1 MGRNSE
7 MKKVMSVLLGT
18 AVLSSLLTG
27 CQNTEA
33 ATTIETTPTEETVE
47 ARDSV
52 EAWGTVSA
60 DTMKEIYIDFPATVN
75 EIYIKEGQ
83 EVKQG
88 DKLLG
93 LDYEAYKTSILQKEI
108 GLTLDKA
115 TLDGAITSSSGSVQQ
130 ISNLQN
136 QANAIS
142 QRLTDGTD
150 TEIATIEASIKL
162 KQSEL
167 TELQK
172 DLEVQKELVEAGATM
187 QREVDN
193 LNVKITNLKT
203 EIGNL
208 EQQITNIKKDKT
220 LKINEINSQVAGIK
234 DTLNTAEK
242 GNQSAI
248 NTYSVKQ
255 DLSNLEVQLMK
266 DKYTKAFIKDND
278 IILDIPNG
286 IIKAVKVVEG
296 SKVGS
301 ESGCLLEILDKD
313 SIVIKANVSE
323 EFIKDVKV
331 GAEAEIIPY
340 ADRESVVKGRVIEIQ
355 NMAIDVNGETVIPI
369 VVEALEDSPYLKYGY
384 SVDVEIYTE

>member
-52 EAWGTVSA
+52 EAWGSVSA

-162 KQSEL
+162 KQLEF

>member
-7 MKKVMSVLLGT
+7 MKKVMSILLGT
-18 AVLSSLLTG
+18 AVLGSLLTG

-52 EAWGTVSA
+52 EAWGSVSA

>member
-1 MGRNSE
+1 
-7 MKKVMSVLLGT
+7 MKKVMSILLGT
-18 AVLSSLLTG
+18 AVLGGLLTG

-33 ATTIETTPTEETVE
+33 GTTIETTSQEETVE

-52 EAWGTVSA
+52 EAWGSVSA
-60 DTMKEIYIDFPATVN
+60 DTMKEIYIDFPAIVN

-83 EVKQG
+83 EVKKG

-93 LDYEAYKTSILQKEI
+93 LDYEAYKTSILQKEKE
-108 GLTLDKA
+108 LTLDKVA
-115 TLDGAITSSSGSVQQ
+115 LDGAITSSSGSVQQ

-136 QANAIS
+136 QASAIS

-150 TEIATIEASIKL
+150 TEIATIEANIKL
-162 KQSEL
+162 KQSEI

-172 DLEVQKELVEAGATM
+172 ELEVQKELVEAGATM
-187 QREVDN
+187 QKEVDN

-208 EQQITNIKKDKT
+208 EQQIANIKKDKT
-220 LKINEINSQVAGIK
+220 LKINEINSQIAGIK

-266 DKYTKAFIKDND
+266 DKYAKAFIKDND

-331 GAEAEIIPY
+331 GSEAEIIPY
-340 ADRESVVKGRVIEIQ
+340 ADRESVFKGRVIEIQ

>member
-18 AVLSSLLTG
+18 AVLGGLLTG

-47 ARDSV
+47 A
-52 EAWGTVSA
+52 WGSVSA

-203 EIGNL
+203 EVGNL

-369 VVEALEDSPYLKYGY
+369 VVEALEDSAYLKYGY